1 MVSKMLDHNLR
12 GKEMSLKNKLF
23 AGVVAVSALTVAG
36 MAQDTKVVTKDGE
49 AKVERKGGKFDR
61 GMRGHKGG
69 PGMRGGHRGMGGLR
83 GITLT
88 DAQKEQMKQIHEA
101 NKPSAAQHEEMKTL
115 MTAKRAGTA
124 TAEQEA
130 RLKAIRGEGKAKA
143 ESVRAQIEN
152 ILTAE
157 QKTQLEQKKAEMK
170 TRMQERR
177 TKMEQRRQERKAA
190 KPAEVK
196 KDN

>member
-1 MVSKMLDHNLR
+1 
-12 GKEMSLKNKLF
+12 MSLKNKFF
-23 AGVVAVSALTVAG
+23 AGLVAVSAFAVAG
-36 MAQDTKVVTKDGE
+36 MAQDAKVETKDGDV
-49 AKVERKGGKFDR
+49 KVERKGGKFEGRGMHGDKGGR
-61 GMRGHKGG
+61 GMRGD
-69 PGMRGGHRGMGGLR
+69 HRGFGMGRGGLR

-101 NKPSAAQHEEMKTL
+101 NQPSAAQHEEMKTL

-130 RLKAIRGEGKAKA
+130 RLQVLRTEGKAKA
-143 ESVRAQIEN
+143 KSVHAQIQN

-157 QKTQLEQKKAEMK
+157 QKAQIEQKKLEMK
-170 TRMQERR
+170 TRMQEFRE
-177 TKMEQRRQERKAA
+177 KRKAERVKTA
-190 KPAEVK
+190 PAEVK